1 MELTTENILMIG
13 SAMLIFSI
21 IIVKAGFRFGIPS
34 LLVFLAAGM
43 FMGVDGLG
51 ISFSNYSTAQ
61 FIGIM
66 SLSIILF
73 SGGVDTNFSDIKPV
87 LLPGVAL
94 ATFGVMLTAAFTG
107 VFIWIVASWFGLS
120 FTLPQSLLLASVMSS
135 TDSASVF
142 ALLRSKG
149 LALKENLRPLLE
161 LESGS
166 NDPMAFLL
174 AMAAIAYINAG
185 EFSYEGIANFGI
197 QIAVGVLTGVAAAK
211 IIVWVVNHINLSN
224 QSLYSVFIFACVL
237 FVYSVTDALRGN
249 GYLAVYLAG
258 LAVGNSRMIHKRNIT
273 RFFEDFTW
281 LWQIV
286 MFLTLGLLVNPKELL
301 PVAGMGL
308 AVGAFMIVFGRP
320 LSVMLCLAPFRRFS
334 RNAVNYVSW
343 VGLRGA
349 VPIVFATY
357 LLTYEVEQA
366 QTMFNI
372 VFFITILSLVVQ
384 GMTVPAMARILG
396 VDDKTPQ
403 DATAFGVELPEEIK
417 SAMAEIE
424 VTPEI
429 LAGGDTLSN
438 FKLPEHTLVMM
449 VRRGTSFFIPKGGTK
464 LAAGDKLLVIS
475 DKDEDLKSAFEKMGV
490 SRYTWDRRA

>member
-21 IIVKAGFRFGIPS
+21 MIVKAGFRFGIPS

-73 SGGVDTNFSDIKPV
+73 SGGVDTSFSDIKPV
-87 LLPGVAL
+87 LLPGVVL

-174 AMAAIAYINAG
+174 AMATIAYINVG
-185 EFSYEGIANFGI
+185 ELSYEGIANFGI
-197 QIAVGVLTGVAAAK
+197 NNSGV
-211 IIVWVVNHINLSN
+211 N
-224 QSLYSVFIFACVL
+224 
-237 FVYSVTDALRGN
+237 
-249 GYLAVYLAG
+249 
-258 LAVGNSRMIHKRNIT
+258 MI
-273 RFFEDFTW
+273 D
-281 LWQIV
+281 
-286 MFLTLGLLVNPKELL
+286 
-301 PVAGMGL
+301 
-308 AVGAFMIVFGRP
+308 
-320 LSVMLCLAPFRRFS
+320 
-334 RNAVNYVSW
+334 Y
-343 VGLRGA
+343 
-349 VPIVFATY
+349 Y
-357 LLTYEVEQA
+357 
-366 QTMFNI
+366 
-372 VFFITILSLVVQ
+372 
-384 GMTVPAMARILG
+384 
-396 VDDKTPQ
+396 
-403 DATAFGVELPEEIK
+403 
-417 SAMAEIE
+417 
-424 VTPEI
+424 
-429 LAGGDTLSN
+429 
-438 FKLPEHTLVMM
+438 
-449 VRRGTSFFIPKGGTK
+449 
-464 LAAGDKLLVIS
+464 
-475 DKDEDLKSAFEKMGV
+475 
-490 SRYTWDRRA
+490 

>member
-1 MELTTENILMIG
+1 
-13 SAMLIFSI
+13 
-21 IIVKAGFRFGIPS
+21 
-34 LLVFLAAGM
+34 
-43 FMGVDGLG
+43 
-51 ISFSNYSTAQ
+51 
-61 FIGIM
+61 
-66 SLSIILF
+66 
-73 SGGVDTNFSDIKPV
+73 
-87 LLPGVAL
+87 
-94 ATFGVMLTAAFTG
+94 
-107 VFIWIVASWFGLS
+107 
-120 FTLPQSLLLASVMSS
+120 
-135 TDSASVF
+135 
-142 ALLRSKG
+142 
-149 LALKENLRPLLE
+149 
-161 LESGS
+161 
-166 NDPMAFLL
+166 
-174 AMAAIAYINAG
+174 
-185 EFSYEGIANFGI
+185 
-197 QIAVGVLTGVAAAK
+197 
-211 IIVWVVNHINLSN
+211 
-224 QSLYSVFIFACVL
+224 
-237 FVYSVTDALRGN
+237 
-249 GYLAVYLAG
+249 
-258 LAVGNSRMIHKRNIT
+258 
-273 RFFEDFTW
+273 
-281 LWQIV
+281 
-286 MFLTLGLLVNPKELL
+286 
-301 PVAGMGL
+301 
-308 AVGAFMIVFGRP
+308 MIVFGRP